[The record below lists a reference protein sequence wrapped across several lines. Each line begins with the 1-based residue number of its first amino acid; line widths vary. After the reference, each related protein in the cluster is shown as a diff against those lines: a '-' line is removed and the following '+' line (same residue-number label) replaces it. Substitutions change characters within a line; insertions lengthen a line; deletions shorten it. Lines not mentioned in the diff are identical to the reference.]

1 MCFSINV
8 RSTRS
13 AIDFRQCGQTRPPAS
28 DGVRLTSPSQDLHCR
43 SIISD
48 MKPLISALA
57 LIVAAVSLQAQT
69 GTSPLMDAARKERDR
84 QAQTKSTTVYTDGNS
99 HGLSVGNVT
108 TATATSPAETPKA
121 AAKPTESAPDP
132 KAVRDEAI

>member
-1 MCFSINV
+1 MCFSINE

-13 AIDFRQCGQTRPPAS
+13 EIGLRQCGQTRPSAS
-28 DGVRLTSPSQDLHCR
+28 DGVRLTSPSQDRHCR

-57 LIVAAVSLQAQT
+57 IIVAAVSVQAQT

-84 QAQTKSTTVYTDGNS
+84 QAQTKSSTVYTDTNS
-99 HGLSVGNVT
+99 HGLAVGNDN
-108 TATATSPAETPKA
+108 TATAIS
-121 AAKPTESAPDP
+121 
-132 KAVRDEAI
+132 